1 MIIFEEYKFK
11 LLGLKGD
18 IEKLKTAFKITSLEK
33 DIIKYQKQSE
43 DASFY
48 EDSKNSTEILKSIK
62 NIQNKLE
69 KYNNIYNA
77 WEDLIALCDIAIS
90 ENDASMLSELTDGFS
105 EIETTIKTLTLETLL
120 TGEYDKSNAILS
132 LHAGAGGTEAAD
144 WVEMLYRMYTRYA
157 TLKGFKYKILDYI
170 AGDEA
175 GIKSADILISGENAF
190 GFLKSEMGVH
200 RLVRIS
206 PFDSSGKRHTSFA
219 AIEVIPEIQ
228 EDVNIEIRTEDLKI
242 DTYRAGGAGGQ
253 HVNTTDSAVR
263 ITHLPSGVIVAC
275 QGERSQIQNKA
286 AAMKMLKSKLIQI
299 KIANHLDKIEDIK
312 GVQKKIEWGSQIR
325 SYVFM
330 PYTLVKDHRSNFES
344 GNITAVMDGELDGFI
359 DAYLNL

>member
-1 MIIFEEYKFK
+1 MIVFEEYKFK
-11 LLGLKGD
+11 LLGLKQD
-18 IEKLKTAFKITSLEK
+18 IERLKTAFKIVSLEQ
-33 DIIKYQKQSE
+33 DIIKYEKLTE
-43 DASFY
+43 EPNFY
-48 EDSKNSTEILKSIK
+48 EDSQNSTEILKSIK
-62 NIQNKLE
+62 NMQNKVE
-69 KYNNIYNA
+69 KYNNIYNI
-77 WEDLIALCDIAIS
+77 WEDLIALCDIAIA
-90 ENDASMLSELTDGFS
+90 ENDNSMLSELTEGFCNLES
-105 EIETTIKTLTLETLL
+105 TIKTLTLETLL
-120 TGEYDKSNAILS
+120 TGEYDRNNAILS

-157 TLKGFKYKILDYI
+157 TLRGFKYKILDYI

-190 GFLKSEMGVH
+190 GFLKGEMGVH

-219 AIEVIPEIQ
+219 AIEVIPEIE
-228 EDVNIEIRTEDLKI
+228 EDSNIEIRTEDLKI

-263 ITHLPSGVIVAC
+263 ITHIPSGVIVAC

-286 AAMKMLKSKLIQI
+286 AAMKMLKSKLIRI
-299 KIANHLDKIEDIK
+299 KISNHLDKIEDIK

-344 GNITAVMDGELDGFI
+344 GNIVAVMDGEIDGFI

>member
-1 MIIFEEYKFK
+1 MIVFEEYKFR
-11 LLGLKGD
+11 LLGLKDD
-18 IEKLKTAFKITSLEK
+18 IERLKTAFKIITLEQ
-33 DIIKYQKQSE
+33 DIKKYEKFTE
-43 DASFY
+43 EPNFY
-48 EDSKNSTEILKSIK
+48 EDSQNSTEILKSIK
-62 NIQNKLE
+62 NMQNKVE
-69 KYNNIYNA
+69 KYNNIYTI

-90 ENDASMLSELTDGFS
+90 ENDNSMLSELTEGFGNLES
-105 EIETTIKTLTLETLL
+105 TIKTLTLETLL
-120 TGEYDKSNAILS
+120 TGEYDKNNAILS

-190 GFLKSEMGVH
+190 GFLKGEMGVH

-219 AIEVIPEIQ
+219 AIEVIPEIE
-228 EDVNIEIRTEDLKI
+228 EDSNIEIRTEDLKI

-263 ITHLPSGVIVAC
+263 ITHIPSGVIVAC

-286 AAMKMLKSKLIQI
+286 AAMKMLKSKLIRI
-299 KIANHLDKIEDIK
+299 KISNHLDKIEDIK

-344 GNITAVMDGELDGFI
+344 GNIVAVMDGEIDGFI